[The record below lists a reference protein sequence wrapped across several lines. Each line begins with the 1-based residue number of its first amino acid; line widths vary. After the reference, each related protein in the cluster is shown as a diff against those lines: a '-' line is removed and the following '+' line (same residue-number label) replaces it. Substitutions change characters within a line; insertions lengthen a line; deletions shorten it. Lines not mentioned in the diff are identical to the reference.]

1 MEREGRRDGGKAMS
15 CGFSTESTKQPACRR
30 EIGCVGVRF
39 IGSRIVSSD
48 RRMDKLAWSDRGMD
62 RLVEIGR
69 AHV

>member
-30 EIGCVGVRF
+30 DIGCVGVYF

-48 RRMDKLAWSDRGMD
+48 RGMDKLA
-62 RLVEIGR
+62 
-69 AHV
+69 